1 MKGTVYKKKMFRF
14 QKTILKK
21 KIGIV
26 NMVRKSYKISSTII
40 DKPMVNLSIIEQ
52 AESVMYGSSIT
63 LQAEV
68 EPFLDSSTVTWTR
81 YKKGN
86 KERIT
91 HSGKFFID
99 NSDTR
104 YPKLLIDN
112 LDFNDNGQYVVTVTN
127 ARSTGSADIEIK
139 IGGKLLSCTI
149 VVFLLVYVA
158 DFVIYKKSSVY

>member
-1 MKGTVYKKKMFRF
+1 
-14 QKTILKK
+14 
-21 KIGIV
+21 
-26 NMVRKSYKISSTII
+26 MVRKSYKISSTII

-52 AESVMYGSSIT
+52 PESVMYGSSIT

-68 EPFLDSSTVTWTR
+68 EPFLDYSTVTWTR

-127 ARSTGSADIEIK
+127 ARGTGSADIEIN
-139 IGGKLLSCTI
+139 IGGKLLTCTI

-158 DFVIYKKSSVY
+158 DFVRKVVFTDDWIYSSACMCRLSAN